1 MTGIVN
7 NLQELAADRGFAIDS
22 SPDDLARI
30 ATEVVHREFYP
41 ESVYDT
47 LRALMRMQRQMRAHC
62 QWAAVVSM

>member
-1 MTGIVN
+1 MN
-7 NLQELAADRGFAIDS
+7 NLQDLASDRGLTIDT

-47 LRALMRMQRQMRAHC
+47 LRALMRIQRQMRAHC
-62 QWAAVVSM
+62 QWAAVVAT